1 MNIKPIGEKIIVK
14 PMPQEQK
21 TAGGI
26 VLPDTAKEKPQQG
39 EVMAVGSGRLLDN
52 GQKIPPEV
60 KPGDKVLYSKYA
72 GTEFK
77 QNSEEY
83 LILTERD
90 IHGILS

>member
-14 PMPQEQK
+14 PIVQEQM
-21 TAGGI
+21 TAGGV

-39 EVMAVGSGRLLDN
+39 EVVAVGSGRLLDN
-52 GQKIPPEV
+52 GQKVAPEV

-77 QNSEEY
+77 QGQDEY